1 MGGPQNPSTTVEECP
16 YYDTS
21 KIKALI
27 NKIKSLNQLVL
38 NPQLILKLFK
48 LCCEFNLS
56 LEKIDCLEIEKI
68 KAEREVNLDKKY
80 YVSNEDIV
88 IFGIKQGIVIKKE
101 ETDIIYNYIKNDFER
116 IINNPNEV
124 IIEIKDKVSKEIYQK
139 ILELY
144 DKYND
149 MLK

>member
-1 MGGPQNPSTTVEECP
+1 MNKLILYQ
-16 YYDTS
+16 Y
-21 KIKALI
+21 I
-27 NKIKSLNQLVL
+27 NKIK
-38 NPQLILKLFK
+38 K
-48 LCCEFNLS
+48 
-56 LEKIDCLEIEKI
+56 
-68 KAEREVNLDKKY
+68 
-80 YVSNEDIV
+80 EDIV

-144 DKYND
+144 DKYKD